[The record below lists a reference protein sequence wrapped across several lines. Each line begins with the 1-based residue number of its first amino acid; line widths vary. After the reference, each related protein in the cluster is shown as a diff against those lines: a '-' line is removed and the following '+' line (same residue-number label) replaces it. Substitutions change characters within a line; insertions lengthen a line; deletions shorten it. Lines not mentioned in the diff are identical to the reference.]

1 MKATFNMTRR
11 VLVVLLTLMFAAGA
25 VFAGGGSE
33 ETDAAPS
40 GPVRLNMGGGWVTGV
55 YFPMAGAMSRIVH
68 TQMDDVSLTVESSG
82 ASVVN
87 SNLIRSGDLDMAIVQ
102 NDVAYY
108 AYNGTGVEAF
118 EGNAVSNMT
127 GLFTMYPEPVQLIAR
142 ADSGISSPADLA
154 GRRVAIGPLGSGAE
168 VNALEVLEVAGLS
181 EDDLAG
187 VERLAASEAADFLR
201 DGRVDAA
208 FFTVAIG
215 GAVIADLAVSQD
227 IVVVPI
233 TGEYAEALVDLRPF
247 YATTTIPEGTY
258 NNVPE
263 AETVAVL
270 AMVVANESLSADL
283 VYDFMSVIFENTDTL
298 ASAHAAGR
306 MVTLESAL
314 DGMPIPLHPGAEQFF
329 AEQGME

>member
-1 MKATFNMTRR
+1 MKATFNMTHK
-11 VLVVLLTLMFAAGA
+11 VLIVLLALMFAAGT
-25 VFAGGGSE
+25 VFAGGDSE

-68 TQMDDVSLTVESSG
+68 TQMEDVSLTVESSG

-87 SNLIRSGDLDMAIVQ
+87 ANLIRSGDLDMAIVQ

-118 EGNAVSNMT
+118 EGNEVPNMR

-142 ADSGISSPADLA
+142 ADSEISSPADLA

-168 VNALEVLEVAGLS
+168 VNALEVLEVAGLT
-181 EDDLAG
+181 EDDLDG

-208 FFTVAIG
+208 FFTVAAG

-233 TGEYAEALVDLRPF
+233 TGEYADALVDLRPF

-270 AMVVANESLSADL
+270 AMVVANEGMSADL
-283 VYDFMSVIFENTDTL
+283 VYDFMSVVFENTDTL
-298 ASAHAAGR
+298 ESAHAAGR

-314 DGMPIPLHPGAEQFF
+314 DGMPIPLHPGAERFF
-329 AEQGME
+329 EEQGME